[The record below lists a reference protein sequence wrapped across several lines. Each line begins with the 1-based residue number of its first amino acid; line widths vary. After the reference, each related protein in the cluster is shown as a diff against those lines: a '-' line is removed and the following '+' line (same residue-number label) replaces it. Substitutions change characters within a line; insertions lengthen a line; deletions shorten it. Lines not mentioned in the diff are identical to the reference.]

1 MKRITVTLTEEQE
14 ARLRDEAE
22 RRSVSAAELLQE
34 AIDEVI
40 ERWEGCGF
48 EPPGFIGISDVALPY
63 NARDM
68 DVELARTFG
77 ER

>member
-48 EPPGFIGISDVALPY
+48 EPPPFLGILDIKLPY
-63 NARDM
+63 TSDE
-68 DVELARTFG
+68 VEERLAEIIA